1 MRERAVLEC
10 IQDMSDMM
18 YHRTGDKWYLA
29 LGFETTKKI
38 RSKSYETK
46 DIQAEE

>member
-10 IQDMSDMM
+10 IQDIADSW

-46 DIQAEE
+46 GIQEE